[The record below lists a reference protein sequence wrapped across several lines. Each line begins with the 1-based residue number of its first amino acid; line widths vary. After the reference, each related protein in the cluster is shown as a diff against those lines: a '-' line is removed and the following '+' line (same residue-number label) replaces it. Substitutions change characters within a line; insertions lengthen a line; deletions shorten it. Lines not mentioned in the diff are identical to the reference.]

1 MLHSLFLI
9 GSFGTTE
16 MLLILFVV
24 ILLFG
29 AKRIPELFR
38 GMGQGVREFK
48 DASTKPEEQQP
59 QYRDQPAPPYQ
70 QPPQQ
75 GPPAQGY
82 PQQGYPQQG
91 YPQQG
96 PPAQGYPQQGYPQQP
111 QPPHNTYAQPGQPG
125 YQQPVSPAYNPNDPN
140 QQLG

>member
-29 AKRIPELFR
+29 AKRIPELFK

-48 DASTKPEEQQP
+48 DASTKPEDQQP

-70 QPPQQ
+70 QQYPPQ
-75 GPPAQGY
+75 P
-82 PQQGYPQQG
+82 
-91 YPQQG
+91 
-96 PPAQGYPQQGYPQQP
+96 GYPQQP
-111 QPPHNTYAQPGQPG
+111 QQNGYPQQPTSYPPQYPQPGQPG
-125 YQQPVSPAYNPNDPN
+125 YQQPAPPAYNPTPNTPN
-140 QQLG
+140 Q

>member
-1 MLHSLFLI
+1 MLNSLFLI

-48 DASTKPEEQQP
+48 DATKPVDEP
-59 QYRDQPAPPYQ
+59 RYRDQAGPVTPP
-70 QPPQQ
+70 PTTPL
-75 GPPAQGY
+75 
-82 PQQGYPQQG
+82 
-91 YPQQG
+91 
-96 PPAQGYPQQGYPQQP
+96 
-111 QPPHNTYAQPGQPG
+111 NT
-125 YQQPVSPAYNPNDPN
+125 NDPN
-140 QQLG
+140 QPLR

>member
-59 QYRDQPAPPYQ
+59 QYRDQPGQ
-70 QPPQQ
+70 QPNYNQQYPSQQPGYGQPQQ
-75 GPPAQGY
+75 PNYNQQPNGY
-82 PQQGYPQQG
+82 PQPT
-91 YPQQG
+91 P
-96 PPAQGYPQQGYPQQP
+96 
-111 QPPHNTYAQPGQPG
+111 
-125 YQQPVSPAYNPNDPN
+125 PAYNPNDPTN
-140 QQLG
+140 QPR

>member
-16 MLLILFVV
+16 ILLIVFVI

-48 DASTKPEEQQP
+48 DATGKPEEQQP
-59 QYRDQPAPPYQ
+59 QYRDQPGQAPNQQQFPSQ
-70 QPPQQ
+70 QPGFGQPQQ
-75 GPPAQGY
+75 PKYNQQQPTGY
-82 PQQGYPQQG
+82 PQQ
-91 YPQQG
+91 
-96 PPAQGYPQQGYPQQP
+96 
-111 QPPHNTYAQPGQPG
+111 TG
-125 YQQPVSPAYNPNDPN
+125 YQQPTPPAYNPNNDPTN
-140 QQLG
+140 QPR